1 MNKIGNTL
9 KEFFENKK
17 FKFVFSDEVYHW
29 DGENEHIT
37 LVPYQINYYLIVDD
51 IIGEGKN
58 SIVSIDIVVNDILE
72 NGYSIFSEW
81 KSTKYYEREW
91 YILYLEDHVND
102 ELYEVFPSLS
112 FHTEVYP
119 DINYLEMKKGEL

>member
-17 FKFVFSDEVYHW
+17 FKFVFNDEIYDW
-29 DGENEHIT
+29 DGDNEHIT
-37 LVPYQINYYLIVDD
+37 LVPYQINYHLIVDN
-51 IIGEGKN
+51 ILGEGKN

-81 KSTKYYEREW
+81 ESTKYYEREW
-91 YILYLEDHVND
+91 YILNLEDHVNG

-119 DINYLEMKKGEL
+119 HNYYLEMKKGEL